1 MKDFDTLQK
10 LPKNVGNLGKI
21 SVAKGFENETIFWG
35 ILENLY
41 SPKLKQQEEG
51 ILKVINSFRV

>member
-41 SPKLKQQEEG
+41 SPKLKQQE
-51 ILKVINSFRV
+51 